1 MSIDPATLGVL
12 GMFGTTLGA
21 TVTYILR
28 ERSKHKNEKSNNGDI
43 KEIKKT
49 TAENLKFLNKVDKNL
64 GIVKTNQENM
74 QKHCESTT
82 GRFEKDIDEN
92 REDIK
97 DLLKGE

>member
-28 ERSKHKNEKSNNGDI
+28 ERSKHNNGDI
-43 KEIKKT
+43 KAIKKT
-49 TAENLKFLNKVDKNL
+49 TAENLRYLNKVDKNL
-64 GIVKTNQENM
+64 GIVSTNVENM
-74 QKHCESTT
+74 QKNCAATT
-82 GRFEKDIDEN
+82 ERFEKDIDEN

-97 DLLKGE
+97 GLLKTK

>member
-28 ERSKHKNEKSNNGDI
+28 ERSKHKTEKSNNGDI
-43 KEIKKT
+43 KAIKKT
-49 TAENLKFLNKVDKNL
+49 TAENLRYLNKVDKNL
-64 GIVKTNQENM
+64 GIVSTNVENM
-74 QKHCESTT
+74 QKNCAATT
-82 GRFEKDIDEN
+82 ERFEKDIDEN

-97 DLLKGE
+97 GLLKTK